1 MSDAALY
8 HTDCHTG
15 SSPGLLR
22 WSACAALVVAAH
34 GFVLLALAA
43 RQDLSDLDNGSPII
57 TIELAPLALAPPA
70 PPNDV
75 APGPLQAAPE
85 QEQRAEAERKPE
97 ARQPDPPITEAM
109 RAPDPTVEL
118 PLPER
123 PRDRT
128 EPRRDQEAVPETA
141 APTAPPT
148 SVAPAIRPSA
158 PAIGRVP
165 QPTPA
170 AVASWQRMLIAHLE
184 RLKRYPARARGEQG
198 ITGVAFSIDLS
209 GHVVASHIV
218 RSSGSPVL
226 DDEALALIRRADPL
240 PRPPSHMTES
250 KLSFMVPI
258 RYGKAGPH

>member
-118 PLPER
+118 PLRSARAIERSRAAIRRPSLRPPHR
-123 PRDRT
+123 PR
-128 EPRRDQEAVPETA
+128 RR
-141 APTAPPT
+141 
-148 SVAPAIRPSA
+148 PALRRRSGRARRPSGGCLSRRPPPSPAGNECSSRISNASSAIQRA
-158 PAIGRVP
+158 P
-165 QPTPA
+165 
-170 AVASWQRMLIAHLE
+170 VASKA
-184 RLKRYPARARGEQG
+184 
-198 ITGVAFSIDLS
+198 
-209 GHVVASHIV
+209 
-218 RSSGSPVL
+218 SPVSRS
-226 DDEALALIRRADPL
+226 A
-240 PRPPSHMTES
+240 ST
-250 KLSFMVPI
+250 
-258 RYGKAGPH
+258 